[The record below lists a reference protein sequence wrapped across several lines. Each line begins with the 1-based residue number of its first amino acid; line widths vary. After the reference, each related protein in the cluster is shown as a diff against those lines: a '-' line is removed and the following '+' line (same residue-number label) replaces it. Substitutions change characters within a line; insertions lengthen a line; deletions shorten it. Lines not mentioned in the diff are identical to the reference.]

1 MTFAIVK
8 IALCNGSNCCNVTFA
23 TVLQP
28 SMISMLQLH
37 FATVLK
43 TVVTTVAI
51 VSATVINRPYMLF
64 SAHNTK
70 IGFKDCNGYKLS
82 LYTFSDG

>member
-1 MTFAIVK
+1 
-8 IALCNGSNCCNVTFA
+8 
-23 TVLQP
+23 
-28 SMISMLQLH
+28 MISMSQLH

-43 TVVTTVAI
+43 TAVTTVAI

-64 SAHNTK
+64 SAHNIR